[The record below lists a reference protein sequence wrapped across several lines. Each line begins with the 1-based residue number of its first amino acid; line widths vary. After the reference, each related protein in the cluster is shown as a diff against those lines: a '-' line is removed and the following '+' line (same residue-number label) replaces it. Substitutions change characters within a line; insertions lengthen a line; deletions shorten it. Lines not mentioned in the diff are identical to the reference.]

1 MNDDIQATLLESL
14 AKYLGV
20 DVEDLELEKYASTDD
35 SEAEDV
41 GETSLEDEMSVVDRY
56 ESVLSRV
63 LSSILD
69 RKTIVENGDEL
80 VRIGQ
85 AILILKELRD

>member
-20 DVEDLELEKYASTDD
+20 DVEDLELEKCSSTDD
-35 SEAEDV
+35 SEVEEDY
-41 GETSLEDEMSVVDRY
+41 ETPLDDEMSVVDKY

-69 RKTIVENGDEL
+69 RKIIVESGDEL

-85 AILILKELRD
+85 SISILKELRD